1 MTDITNE
8 LTELGERL
16 TRAPSEDTVAADL
29 ARGRAALRRG
39 RLRLGGTL
47 SAAALVIGGT
57 AGYLAVSA
65 QPAARQQHHPAT
77 SAGQQHHPAA
87 SAPVKIRLADY
98 SGQQPH
104 GFNVASVP
112 QGFHLQ
118 TQASN
123 ASSFVLAPPSA
134 DKQPDSFVGKLVVT
148 AEAGS
153 DLGHWKSFGDRS
165 VTVHGTQGRIGDQGD
180 ATQLWFGVGHGIVV
194 DVQAWDS
201 IGLTPRQLI
210 AFAGGVTT
218 TSTLQL
224 GHG

>member
-39 RLRLGGTL
+39 RLRLGGAL

-57 AGYLAVSA
+57 AGYLAVSG
-65 QPAARQQHHPAT
+65 QPATPRHQ
-77 SAGQQHHPAA
+77 HPAA
-87 SAPVKIRLADY
+87 SAPVKIRLAGY
-98 SGQQPH
+98 TGQQPH

-153 DLGHWKSFGDRS
+153 DLGHWESFGDRS
-165 VTVHGTQGRIGDQGD
+165 VTVHGDQGRIGDQGD